1 MTAPQHTTP
10 TKASPTKANPTKA
23 SQKDDASLTS
33 YKLQR
38 CWFVTLGL
46 AGGLG
51 FVASQVGLARA
62 EGDFLVDSYAAS
74 ADSATPE
81 VDYAADY
88 TVADYAV
95 ANYPVADTTFS
106 SLPAVPVFEMA
117 PDVQPLPEA
126 FPDAFIDAPSAPS
139 VAAEAFSVPATPAY
153 VPPAP
158 LAATAPAVPALV
170 APLPAVTVPTL
181 PASTVPAS
189 TVPAPIATVPTPS
202 ITIEIQQA
210 NQSGNQSGNQP
221 VRTVNP
227 QVTRVAPPAFA
238 SVRKPVATKT
248 VRRNSL
254 WAGLVES
261 GVLAGPLSSYANSA
275 QAATVSGAIAAS
287 QEVLSQGS
295 NQLGMLA
302 VANGD
307 RSASATLMAMDSA
320 DGAALEA
327 APAEVPEIYPEETA
341 APPIVE
347 MEPAAQPAAEAIQ
360 PSEIVPA
367 TLPESANVPEEYNSV
382 FVDPTDY
389 SVGATQAPDVQA
401 PDVFVSEQSTGC
413 EFTVGGAQA
422 VPNGAC
428 GTNGGGTEAA
438 SAPQAA
444 PQPGDYAQAAPDD
457 YANDYYGQGA
467 VASGG
472 PSVNVGP
479 VSFDASG
486 IRFSSSTTAAGRE
499 YLNRAVRPMVNLQAA
514 EQFIFPLA
522 IPSPITSLFG
532 FRVHPISGD
541 QRFHAG
547 TDIGAAQGTPVL
559 AAQDGT
565 VVSAE
570 YAGGYGLMVV
580 LEHQVKEAELQSRYA
595 HLSDMLVEPG
605 KAVKKGEVIG
615 LVGSTGNST
624 GPHLHFEMLENTADG
639 WVHVNPDALVQTSLA
654 KLVDALNNP
663 MQAMNFKLSDFNLNL
678 NAMRT
683 TTAPSQ
689 SSSQARPAVTLPSL
703 PGQNGVSFRP
713 AQPNAS

>member
-1 MTAPQHTTP
+1 MTAPQDTTP
-10 TKASPTKANPTKA
+10 EKAPAQALPPAPAQESH
-23 SQKDDASLTS
+23 KDDLSSTS
-33 YKLQR
+33 HKLQR

-62 EGDFLVDSYAAS
+62 EGDFLVDGYSTDGAAP
-74 ADSATPE
+74 A
-81 VDYAADY
+81 VDYSASE
-88 TVADYAV
+88 
-95 ANYPVADTTFS
+95 TTFS
-106 SLPAVPVFEMA
+106 SLSAPAFEIA
-117 PDVQPLPEA
+117 PELQSLPEA
-126 FPDAFIDAPSAPS
+126 FPDTFIDAPSAPS
-139 VAAEAFSVPATPAY
+139 VAAEAFTVAPAPAY

-158 LAATAPAVPALV
+158 LAASLPAPTTPV
-170 APLPAVTVPTL
+170 APLPPVTVPV
-181 PASTVPAS
+181 ASAPTAS
-189 TVPAPIATVPTPS
+189 APTASAPTASAPTASAPSASAPVATTPTPS
-202 ITIEIQQA
+202 ITIEIQPA
-210 NQSGNQSGNQP
+210 G
-221 VRTVNP
+221 TANP
-227 QVTRVAPPAFA
+227 QVTQVAPPNFA
-238 SVRKPVATKT
+238 AARKPVATKT

-254 WAGLVES
+254 WAGLIEA

-287 QEVLSQGS
+287 QGVL
-295 NQLGMLA
+295 NQRADGVGILA
-302 VANGD
+302 VANNVANSGD
-307 RSASATLMAMDSA
+307 RANSATLVAMAGAPDIA

-327 APAEVPEIYPEETA
+327 APAAPDMAPPDMAPPDIYPEATA
-341 APPIVE
+341 PVVDIEPTAQSVE
-347 MEPAAQPAAEAIQ
+347 PIQ
-360 PSEIVPA
+360 PTDIVPA
-367 TLPESANVPEEYNSV
+367 TLPESANIPEEYNSV

-389 SVGATQAPDVQA
+389 SVGATQVPDV
-401 PDVFVSEQSTGC
+401 VVSEQSTGC
-413 EFTVGGAQA
+413 EFTIGAQG

-428 GTNGGGTEAA
+428 GTSGGGVEP
-438 SAPQAA
+438 APAPLAA
-444 PQPGDYAQAAPDD
+444 PQQGDYAQNAPAADE
-457 YANDYYGQGA
+457 YYEQA
-467 VASGG
+467 PVASAG
-472 PSVNVGP
+472 PSVSVGP

-532 FRVHPISGD
+532 FRIHPISGEY
-541 QRFHAG
+541 RFHAG
-547 TDIGAAQGTPVL
+547 TDIGAEEGTPVL

-565 VVSAE
+565 VLTAE
-570 YAGGYGLMVV
+570 YSGGYGLMVV
-580 LEHQVKEAELQSRYA
+580 LEHKVKEAQLQSRYA

-605 KAVKKGEVIG
+605 KDVKKGDVIG

-639 WVHVNPDALVQTSLA
+639 WVVVNPDNLVQTSLA

-678 NAMRT
+678 SALRT
-683 TTAPSQ
+683 TAAPQRSE
-689 SSSQARPAVTLPSL
+689 SSVTLPSL